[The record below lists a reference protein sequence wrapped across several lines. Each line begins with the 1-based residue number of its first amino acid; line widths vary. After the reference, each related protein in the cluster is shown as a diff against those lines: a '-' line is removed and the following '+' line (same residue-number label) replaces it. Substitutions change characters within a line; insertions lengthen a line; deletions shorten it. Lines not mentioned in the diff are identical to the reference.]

1 MRLKFSVGVSAQR
14 GDRSL
19 LEQRRKAPRRVRGQA
34 ADRDRQERA
43 PGWPPAPSADDERA
57 APEPPH
63 WAW

>member
-1 MRLKFSVGVSAQR
+1 
-14 GDRSL
+14 L
-19 LEQRRKAPRRVRGQA
+19 LEQRRTAPRRVRGQA